1 MRAVFVVNPASGGRS
16 GATLQALLL
25 HRGEAVHDIR
35 QGALD
40 RLAAS
45 CESGVLVACG
55 GDGTVAAVLDAVHAS
70 GRDVAVAVIPL
81 GTGNDL
87 ARFLGW
93 PVAPPSATA
102 LSAWMAHAIAA
113 PARLLDRWVLE
124 GPGGRRAWFNY
135 WSLGDDAA
143 AAMRFHHLR
152 RVQPWLLRGGA
163 FNKAFY
169 GLSGLQEAGGRLA
182 GALDLQLPPRTGA
195 LVVAGIPS
203 YAGGL
208 RLGPDIRADD
218 GRLDLFAL
226 PQGLGLGLVLA
237 RQRRARALGS
247 RERISLRLS
256 RRTPMQV
263 DGEPF
268 IAEPGLWTAWRE
280 GQVRML
286 GGPLQFVG

>member
-1 MRAVFVVNPASGGRS
+1 MRAVFVVNPASGGRL
-16 GATLQALLL
+16 GATLQGLLRS
-25 HRGEAVHDIR
+25 RGEAVHDIR
-35 QGALD
+35 QGSLPAL
-40 RLAAS
+40 AS
-45 CESGVLVACG
+45 ACDGILVACG

-70 GRDVAVAVIPL
+70 GRDLPVAVIPL

-93 PVAPPSATA
+93 PVDPPSADA
-102 LSAWMAHAIAA
+102 LTAWMAHAIAA
-113 PARLLDRWVLE
+113 PSRLLDRWVLE
-124 GPGGRRAWFNY
+124 GPGQRRAWFNY

-163 FNKAFY
+163 LSKAFY
-169 GLSGLQEAGGRLA
+169 GVSGLQEPGGRLI
-182 GALDLQLPPRTGA
+182 GAVDRPLPPRTGA

-218 GRLDLFAL
+218 GHLDLFAL

-237 RQRRARALGS
+237 RLRRARSLG
-247 RERISLRLS
+247 RHAGISLRLG

-268 IAEPGLWTAWRE
+268 LAAAGTWEARQE
-280 GQVRML
+280 GRVRML
-286 GGPLQFVG
+286 AGPLPGTG